1 MNLDNQTDI
10 TPKITLSISPQKLDY
25 SLTETQIQIF
35 SPVPHDPIAKEIDK
49 LLRLETCFRAHSVPV
64 SPTAKIVHHA
74 IVLDVS
80 SSMRRE
86 RIEMA
91 KSSIKSL
98 IKFIR
103 ESDAKALIS
112 LISFSSKVTRIFTF
126 QPIAELTEKKLE
138 NFLKQVILSWGTRID
153 LGVLEVLALDENKE
167 TNVQD
172 GLIFLLTDGVNDRK
186 AGLALSV
193 MRAFLDKRE
202 SLPRIIGLGIGE
214 KYDASYVVQLLN
226 KSPWMHIKNL
236 DTASLVNEKDK
247 IIHQL
252 KGEWVSVDLII
263 RSLNQYICIPIASV
277 DITDKFSISLTPDD
291 LMAGGFL
298 DKTAVDEFF
307 NAREVNIGM
316 VRSNSESL
324 AVNHQI
330 GFCNEVLIPYFE
342 SAIANFEKQSFTGSL
357 SLSDKNRALA
367 LFRIIP
373 WTTVQGFEKIQARRW
388 NVSREHAIDI
398 QDAEL
403 HCEPNNDPNYNK
415 LRLRLKE
422 IVEGK
427 KLSKEI
433 GAKLISES
441 SASASHTTFRGNRNT
456 AQEKQLIDPFSLH
469 DFAEIDE
476 DQDTIQKAY
485 LFLVMNNV
493 AGSIQLHPCRYEK
506 STIRAL
512 KENSEKNYA
521 YTKSLLPPGPY
532 EQGIKS
538 KSSIVLFKK
547 DELLT
552 DYLKTGADYS
562 KLQVDTHQVHQTA
575 DCQHIFVCSTSTQG
589 FSEETFLR
597 ARKFMQDLVQNSAR
611 GDNFSL
617 ISYNTSSTIIVENKS
632 VEKTE
637 DKELILKGI
646 ENLALCALEE
656 NKGSSPS
663 LGLARSLSLWA
674 DSINLTGDEE
684 NYYPPHTKIYLFMG
698 ERENNYDFVD
708 DYDVLKRKYQA
719 YDNSSAEDDPD
730 GSNIEKFNLLL
741 HSGDEV
747 MLPRYRAKELVDYFS
762 NNHTPN
768 DKVPHFTIFTE
779 CNRFPSFI
787 QKFLEMY
794 SYSFGEGIVEKQDL
808 SVVAKREEMKGNG
821 SNSPFFSSHVQALE
835 TSEPSAATSHAQCSP

>member
-1 MNLDNQTDI
+1 MNSENQTNT
-10 TPKITLSISPQKLDY
+10 TPSITLSISPQKLDY
-25 SLTETQIQIF
+25 SLAETQIQIF
-35 SPVPHDPIAKEIDK
+35 SPVPHDPIAKETDK
-49 LLRLETCFRAHSVPV
+49 LLRLETCFRAPSVSV

-98 IKFIR
+98 INFIR

-138 NFLKQVILSWGTRID
+138 NFLNQVMLSWGTRID

-186 AGLALSV
+186 AGPAPSV
-193 MRAFLDKRE
+193 MRTFLDKRE

-226 KSPWMHIKNL
+226 KSPWMHIKNSN
-236 DTASLVNEKDK
+236 TASLVDEKDK
-247 IIHQL
+247 IVHQL

-277 DITDKFSISLTPDD
+277 DITERFSISLTPDD

-298 DKTAVDEFF
+298 DKTAVDAFF
-307 NAREVNIGM
+307 NAREVNMGM
-316 VRSNSESL
+316 VRSNSEPL

-330 GFCNEVLIPYFE
+330 GFCDEILIPYFE

-357 SLSDKNRALA
+357 SLSDKNKALA
-367 LFRIIP
+367 LFRMIP
-373 WTTVQGFEKIQARRW
+373 WTTERGFEKIRDGRW
-388 NVSREHAIDI
+388 NVSREHTIDI
-398 QDAEL
+398 QDAAL

-476 DQDTIQKAY
+476 EEGSIKKPY
-485 LFLVMNNV
+485 LFLVVNDKT
-493 AGSIQLHPCRYEK
+493 GSIQLPPCRYEK

-512 KENSEKNYA
+512 KENAEKNYA

-532 EQGIKS
+532 DQGVK
-538 KSSIVLFKK
+538 KSSIVLFEK
-547 DELLT
+547 DSLLT
-552 DYLKTGADYS
+552 DYLKTGDDYS
-562 KLQVDTHQVHQTA
+562 QLQMDISPVNQAA

-597 ARKFMQDLVQNSAR
+597 AKKFMLNLVQSSAS
-611 GDNFSL
+611 GINFSL
-617 ISYNTSSTIIVENKS
+617 ISYNTSSTIIFENKS
-632 VEKTE
+632 IEKAE
-637 DKELILKGI
+637 DRELILKNIG
-646 ENLALCALEE
+646 NLALCALEE

-674 DSINLTGDEE
+674 DSINPTGNEE

-719 YDNSSAEDDPD
+719 YDNSTAEDDPD

-779 CNRFPSFI
+779 CNRFPFFI

-794 SYSFGEGIVEKQDL
+794 SYSFGAGVVEKQDL
-808 SVVAKREEMKGNG
+808 SVVAKREEMKGSG
-821 SNSPFFSSHVQALE
+821 SNSSFFGSHVQALE
-835 TSEPSAATSHAQCSP
+835 VSEPSAATSHAQCSP